1 MPIGFTGLK
10 RLCSCLTVPV
20 VAIGGLKEE
29 HCTAALAAGADGVA
43 VVSAICGQPD
53 PEQSARNL
61 LACLERAE
69 GEL

>member
-1 MPIGFTGLK
+1 M
-10 RLCSCLTVPV
+10 PV

-53 PEQSARNL
+53 PKQSASNL
-61 LACLERAE
+61 LASLKRAK